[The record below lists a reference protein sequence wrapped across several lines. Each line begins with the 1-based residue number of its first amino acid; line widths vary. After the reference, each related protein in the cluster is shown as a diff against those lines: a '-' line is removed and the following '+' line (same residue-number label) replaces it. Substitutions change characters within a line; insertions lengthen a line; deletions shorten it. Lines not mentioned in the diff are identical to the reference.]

1 MLRSQKLEIK
11 SVEIRGRLSELAGL
25 DSLEEDQRTELKEKT
40 TELRQVEEQR
50 VAALEVETLEG
61 EQAEKRDALAAGDV
75 LDPEER
81 ERQEILGKARLGN
94 VIQAVIDGKPLT
106 GAESE
111 LRSAFSLS
119 GDHEIPHELFEA
131 REAKEKRAAT
141 DAPAT
146 GTQVNEQP
154 VQPFIYKEG
163 VAGFLGIDM
172 PQVGGGTA
180 SHPVLTTG
188 TPAAMKAKGAAA
200 DETAAAFTISTSTPK
215 RVTGSFRVRVE
226 DMALFPQLE
235 DSLRRDI
242 PQSLANAVEEQL
254 LNGDGVAP
262 NITGLLQR
270 LTDPDE
276 AMEKHT
282 PGSYVSTVAGS
293 LDGVHGYTLGDL
305 RTLAGKATY
314 QAMAAAF
321 FDKTAVSVASYL
333 DTYTG
338 GVRMSDRIPA
348 VASSIQPGIVRLGMR
363 PMCAV
368 SVVWGGV
375 TLIRDI
381 YSGAASGE
389 IVVTAL
395 QLIGDVHVLRDGSFA
410 EVSFYP

>member
-11 SVEIRGRLSELAGL
+11 SVEIRGKLSELAGL

-40 TELRQVEEQR
+40 AELRQVEEQR
-50 VAALEVETLEG
+50 VASLEVETLEG
-61 EQAEKRDALAAGDV
+61 EQAEKSTNGTNP
-75 LDPEER
+75 DPEER

-94 VIQAVIDGKPLT
+94 ALRAVMDGRPLQ
-106 GAESE
+106 GAENE
-111 LRSAFSLS
+111 LRSAYGLS
-119 GDHEIPHELFEA
+119 GDHEIPHELFEP
-131 REAKEKRAAT
+131 REAKDQRAAT

-188 TPAAMKAKGAAA
+188 TPAGMKAKGAAA
-200 DETAAAFTISTSTPK
+200 DETEAAFTISTSTPK

-242 PQSLANAVEEQL
+242 PMSLSNAVEEQI
-254 LNGDGVAP
+254 LNGDGSAP

-270 LTDPDE
+270 LADPDE

-282 PGSYVSTVAGS
+282 PGTYVSAVAGS
-293 LDGVHGYTLGDL
+293 LDGIHGYTLGDL
-305 RTLAGKATY
+305 RTLAGKQTY
-314 QAMAAAF
+314 QAMASGY
-321 FDKTAVSVASYL
+321 FDSTAVSVASYL

-338 GVRMSDRIPA
+338 GLRMSDRIPD
-348 VASSIQPGIVRLGMR
+348 VASSVQPGIVRLGMR

>member
-25 DSLEEDQRTELKEKT
+25 DSLEEEQRSELKEKT
-40 TELRQVEEQR
+40 AELRQVEEQR
-50 VAALEVETLEG
+50 VASLEVETLEG
-61 EQAEKRDALAAGDV
+61 EQAEKRDAQAGDV

-94 VIQAVIDGKPLT
+94 FLRAVIDGKAVQ

-111 LRSAFSLS
+111 LRSAYGLS
-119 GDHEIPHELFEA
+119 GDHEIPHELFEP
-131 REAKEKRAAT
+131 REAKDQRAAT

-188 TPAAMKAKGAAA
+188 TPAGMKAKGGAA
-200 DETAAAFTISTSTPK
+200 DETAAAFTISSSVPK
-215 RVTGSFRVRVE
+215 RVTGSFRIRVE

-254 LNGDGVAP
+254 LNGDGQAP
-262 NITGLLQR
+262 NINGLLQR
-270 LTDPDE
+270 LTDPTAAGVKD
-276 AMEKHT
+276 T
-282 PGSYVSTVAGS
+282 PGSYVKTVAGS
-293 LDGVHGYTLGDL
+293 LDGIHGYTLGDL
-305 RTLAGKATY
+305 RTLAGKQTY
-314 QAMAAAF
+314 QAMASGY
-321 FDKTAVSVASYL
+321 FDSTAVSTASYL

-338 GVRMSDRIPA
+338 GVRMSDRISD
-348 VASSIQPGIVRLGMR
+348 VASDVQAGIVRLGMR

>member
-25 DSLEEDQRTELKEKT
+25 ESLEEDQHTELKEKT
-40 TELRQVEEQR
+40 AELRQVEEQR
-50 VAALEVETLEG
+50 VASLEVETLES
-61 EQAEKRDALAAGDV
+61 EQAEKRDAQAGDV

-81 ERQEILGKARLGN
+81 ERREVLGKARLGN
-94 VIQAVIDGKPLT
+94 AIRAVIDGKPLT

-119 GDHEIPHELFEA
+119 GDHEIPHELFEP

-188 TPAAMKAKGAAA
+188 TPAGMKVKGAAA
-200 DETAAAFTISTSTPK
+200 DETEAAFTISTSTPK

-242 PQSLANAVEEQL
+242 PQSLSNAVEEQL
-254 LNGDGVAP
+254 LNGDGDTP
-262 NITGLLQR
+262 NLNGLLKR
-270 LTDPDE
+270 LTTPDE

-282 PGSYVSTVAGS
+282 PGTYVSTIAGS
-293 LDGVHGYTLGDL
+293 LDGIHGYTLGDL
-305 RTLAGKATY
+305 RTLAGKQTY
-314 QAMAAAF
+314 QAMASGY
-321 FDKTAVSVASYL
+321 FDATAVSAASYL
-333 DTYTG
+333 DTHTG
-338 GVRMSDRIPA
+338 GVRMSDRIP
-348 VASSIQPGIVRLGMR
+348 VASNAQPGIVRLGMR

>member
-25 DSLEEDQRTELKEKT
+25 ESLEEDQRTELKEKT
-40 TELRQVEEQR
+40 AELRQVEEQR

-61 EQAEKRDALAAGDV
+61 EQAEKRDAQAGDV

-94 VIQAVIDGKPLT
+94 FLRAVIDGKAVQ
-106 GAESE
+106 GAENE
-111 LRSAFSLS
+111 LRSAYGLS
-119 GDHEIPHELFEA
+119 GDHEIPHELFEP
-131 REAKEKRAAT
+131 REAKDQRAAT

-163 VAGFLGIDM
+163 VAEFLGIDM

-188 TPAAMKAKGAAA
+188 TPAGMKAKGAAA
-200 DETAAAFTISTSTPK
+200 DETEAAFTISTSTPK
-215 RVTGSFRVRVE
+215 KVTGSFRVRVE

-254 LNGDGVAP
+254 FNGDGQAP
-262 NITGLLQR
+262 NINGLLQR
-270 LTDPDE
+270 LADPDE
-276 AMEKHT
+276 AMEKYDPET
-282 PGSYVSTVAGS
+282 YVSTIAGS

-314 QAMAAAF
+314 QAMASGYFAS
-321 FDKTAVSVASYL
+321 TAVSTASYL

-348 VASSIQPGIVRLGMR
+348 VASNLQAGIVRLGMR

>member
-25 DSLEEDQRTELKEKT
+25 DSLEEDQRAELKEKT
-40 TELRQVEEQR
+40 AELRQVEEQR
-50 VAALEVETLEG
+50 VAALEVEGLEERKSSTNG
-61 EQAEKRDALAAGDV
+61 TSP

-94 VIQAVIDGKPLT
+94 AICAVIDGKPLT

-119 GDHEIPHELFEA
+119 GDHEIPHELFEP
-131 REAKEKRAAT
+131 REARAAT

-146 GTQVNEQP
+146 GTQVNEMP
-154 VQPFIYKEG
+154 VQPFIYREG

-188 TPAAMKAKGAAA
+188 TPAGMKGKGAAA
-200 DETAAAFTISTSTPK
+200 DETEAAFTISTSTPK

-242 PQSLANAVEEQL
+242 PMSLSNAVEEQI
-254 LNGDGVAP
+254 LNGDGSAP
-262 NITGLLQR
+262 NITGLLER
-270 LTDPDE
+270 LTDPTAAGTKDL
-276 AMEKHT
+276 
-282 PGSYVSTVAGS
+282 PGTYVKTVAGA
-293 LDGVHGYTLGDL
+293 LDGIHGYTLGDL

-314 QAMAAAF
+314 QAMASGY
-321 FDKTAVSVASYL
+321 FDSTAVSVASYL

-338 GVRMSDRIPA
+338 GLRMSDRIPD
-348 VASSIQPGIVRLGMR
+348 VASDVQPGIVRLGMR

>member
-1 MLRSQKLEIK
+1 MLRSQKLEIR
-11 SVEIRGRLSELAGL
+11 SVEIRGKLSELAGL

-40 TELRQVEEQR
+40 AELRQVEEQR
-50 VAALEVETLEG
+50 VASLEVETLEG
-61 EQAEKRDALAAGDV
+61 EQAEKRDVLGDV

-94 VIQAVIDGKPLT
+94 ALRAVMDGRPLQ

-111 LRSAFSLS
+111 LRSAYGLS
-119 GDHEIPHELFEA
+119 GDHEIPHELFEP
-131 REAKEKRAAT
+131 REAKDQRAAT

-188 TPAAMKAKGAAA
+188 TPAGMKAKGVAA
-200 DETAAAFTISTSTPK
+200 DETEAAFTISTSTPK

-242 PQSLANAVEEQL
+242 PMSLANAVEEQI
-254 LNGDGVAP
+254 LNGDGQAP
-262 NITGLLQR
+262 NINGLLKR
-270 LTDPDE
+270 LTTPDE
-276 AMEKHT
+276 AMEKNT
-282 PGSYVSTVAGS
+282 PGTYVSTIAGS
-293 LDGVHGYTLGDL
+293 LDGIHGYTLGDL
-305 RTLAGKATY
+305 RTLAGKQTY
-314 QAMAAAF
+314 QAMASGY
-321 FDKTAVSVASYL
+321 FDSTAVSVASYL

-338 GVRMSDRIPA
+338 GVRMSDRIP
-348 VASSIQPGIVRLGMR
+348 VASNAQPGIVRLGMR

>member
-25 DSLEEDQRTELKEKT
+25 DSLEEDQRTELKEKAA
-40 TELRQVEEQR
+40 ELRQVEEQR
-50 VAALEVETLEG
+50 VASLEIETLES
-61 EQAEKRDALAAGDV
+61 EQAEKSTNGTNP
-75 LDPEER
+75 DPEER

-94 VIQAVIDGKPLT
+94 ALRAVMDGRPLQ
-106 GAESE
+106 GAENE
-111 LRSAFSLS
+111 LRSAYGLS
-119 GDHEIPHELFEA
+119 GDHEIPHELFEP
-131 REAKEKRAAT
+131 REAKDQRAAT

-188 TPAAMKAKGAAA
+188 TPAGMKEKGGAA

-226 DMALFPQLE
+226 DMAIFPQLE

-242 PQSLANAVEEQL
+242 PMSLSNAVEEQI

-262 NITGLLQR
+262 NINGLLQR

-282 PGSYVSTVAGS
+282 PGTYVSTVAGS
-293 LDGVHGYTLGDL
+293 LDGIHGYTLGDL
-305 RTLAGKATY
+305 RTLAGKQTY
-314 QAMAAAF
+314 QAMASGY
-321 FDKTAVSVASYL
+321 FDSTAVSVASYL

-338 GVRMSDRIPA
+338 GLRMSDRIPD
-348 VASSIQPGIVRLGMR
+348 VASSVQPGIVRLGMR

-368 SVVWGGV
+368 SGVWGGV

>member
-1 MLRSQKLEIK
+1 MLRSQTLDIK

-25 DSLEEDQRTELKEKT
+25 DSLEEDQRIELKEKT
-40 TELRQVEEQR
+40 AELRQVEEQR
-50 VAALEVETLEG
+50 VASLEIETLEG
-61 EQAEKRDALAAGDV
+61 EQAEKRDVLGDV

-94 VIQAVIDGKPLT
+94 ALRAVMDGRPLQ
-106 GAESE
+106 GAENE
-111 LRSAFSLS
+111 LRSAYGLS
-119 GDHEIPHELFEA
+119 GDHEIPHELFEP
-131 REAKEKRAAT
+131 REAKDQRAAT

-188 TPAAMKAKGAAA
+188 TPAGMKAKGAAA
-200 DETAAAFTISTSTPK
+200 DETEAAFTISTSTPK

-242 PQSLANAVEEQL
+242 PMSLANAVEEQL

-262 NITGLLQR
+262 NINGLLQR

-282 PGSYVSTVAGS
+282 PGTYVSTVAGS
-293 LDGVHGYTLGDL
+293 LDGIHGYTLGDL
-305 RTLAGKATY
+305 RTLAGKQTY
-314 QAMAAAF
+314 QAMVSGY
-321 FDKTAVSVASYL
+321 FDSTAVSTASYL

-338 GVRMSDRIPA
+338 GLRMSDRIPD
-348 VASSIQPGIVRLGMR
+348 VASSVQPGIVRLGMR

>member
-50 VAALEVETLEG
+50 VAALEVETLES
-61 EQAEKRDALAAGDV
+61 EQAEKSTNGTNP
-75 LDPEER
+75 DPEER
-81 ERQEILGKARLGN
+81 ERQDILGKARLGN
-94 VIQAVIDGKPLT
+94 AIRAVIDGKPLQ

-119 GDHEIPHELFEA
+119 GDHEIPHELFEP

-154 VQPFIYKEG
+154 VQPFIYQEG

-188 TPAAMKAKGAAA
+188 TPAGMKAKGAAA
-200 DETAAAFTISTSTPK
+200 DETEAAFTVSTSTPK

-242 PQSLANAVEEQL
+242 PMSLSNAVEEQI
-254 LNGDGVAP
+254 LNGDGSAP
-262 NITGLLQR
+262 NINGLPQAADRSHPRGDKRSSRDLCRHCRRSTRWSPRLHSQR
-270 LTDPDE
+270 SSDSCWEGNLS
-276 AMEKHT
+276 
-282 PGSYVSTVAGS
+282 G
-293 LDGVHGYTLGDL
+293 DGI
-305 RTLAGKATY
+305 
-314 QAMAAAF
+314 
-321 FDKTAVSVASYL
+321 
-333 DTYTG
+333 
-338 GVRMSDRIPA
+338 RI
-348 VASSIQPGIVRLGMR
+348 
-363 PMCAV
+363 
-368 SVVWGGV
+368 
-375 TLIRDI
+375 
-381 YSGAASGE
+381 
-389 IVVTAL
+389 
-395 QLIGDVHVLRDGSFA
+395 F
-410 EVSFYP
+410 

>member
-11 SVEIRGRLSELAGL
+11 SVGIRGRLSELAGL

-50 VAALEVETLEG
+50 VAALEVESLES
-61 EQAEKRDALAAGDV
+61 EQAEKRDAQAGIV
-75 LDPEER
+75 QDPEER

-94 VIQAVIDGKPLT
+94 AIRAVIDGKPLQ

-119 GDHEIPHELFEA
+119 GDHEIPHELFEP

-141 DAPAT
+141 GAPAT

-188 TPAAMKAKGAAA
+188 TPAGMKAKGAAA
-200 DETAAAFTISTSTPK
+200 DETEAAFTISTSTPK
-215 RVTGSFRVRVE
+215 RITGSFRVRVE

-242 PQSLANAVEEQL
+242 PMSLANAVEEQI
-254 LNGDGVAP
+254 LNGSGVAP
-262 NITGLLQR
+262 NINGLLKR
-270 LTDPDE
+270 LTNPDE

-282 PGSYVSTVAGS
+282 PGTYVSTIAGS
-293 LDGVHGYTLGDL
+293 LDGIHGYTLGDL
-305 RTLAGKATY
+305 RTLAGKQTY
-314 QAMAAAF
+314 QAMASGYFAS
-321 FDKTAVSVASYL
+321 TAVSTASYL

-338 GVRMSDRIPA
+338 GLRMSDRIPDVTSNLQA
-348 VASSIQPGIVRLGMR
+348 GIVRLGMR

>member
-50 VAALEVETLEG
+50 VAALEVETLES
-61 EQAEKRDALAAGDV
+61 EQAEKSTNGTNP
-75 LDPEER
+75 DPEER

-94 VIQAVIDGKPLT
+94 AIQAVIEGRPLQ

-111 LRSAFSLS
+111 LRSAYRLS
-119 GDHEIPHELFEA
+119 GDHEIPHELFEP
-131 REAKEKRAAT
+131 REARAAT

-188 TPAAMKAKGAAA
+188 TPAGMKEKGAAA

-242 PQSLANAVEEQL
+242 PMSLSNAVEEQI

-262 NITGLLQR
+262 NINGLLQR
-270 LTDPDE
+270 LTDPTAASTKD
-276 AMEKHT
+276 T

-293 LDGVHGYTLGDL
+293 LDGIHGYTLGDL

-314 QAMAAAF
+314 QAMASGY
-321 FDKTAVSVASYL
+321 FDSTAVSVASYL

-338 GVRMSDRIPA
+338 GLRMSDRIPD
-348 VASSIQPGIVRLGMR
+348 VASDVQAGIVRLGMR

-381 YSGAASGE
+381 YSGAGKGE
-389 IVVTAL
+389 IIVTAL

>member
-11 SVEIRGRLSELAGL
+11 SVEIRGILSELAGL

-40 TELRQVEEQR
+40 AELRQVEEQR
-50 VAALEVETLEG
+50 VASLEIETLES
-61 EQAEKRDALAAGDV
+61 EQAEKSTNGTNP
-75 LDPEER
+75 DPEER
-81 ERQEILGKARLGN
+81 ERLEILGKARLGN
-94 VIQAVIDGKPLT
+94 ALRAVMDGRPLQ
-106 GAESE
+106 GAENE
-111 LRSAFSLS
+111 LRSAYGLS
-119 GDHEIPHELFEA
+119 GDHEIPHELFEP
-131 REAKEKRAAT
+131 REAKDQRAAT

-188 TPAAMKAKGAAA
+188 TPAGMKAKGAAA

-242 PQSLANAVEEQL
+242 PQSLSNAVEEQL

-262 NITGLLQR
+262 NINGLLQR

-282 PGSYVSTVAGS
+282 PVSYVSTIAGS
-293 LDGVHGYTLGDL
+293 PLSANVRETRSTQRIRVGRRQRKRTCWDCEREWKRMVVPLEPGRPSEARQLL
-305 RTLAGKATY
+305 RT
-314 QAMAAAF
+314 
-321 FDKTAVSVASYL
+321 
-333 DTYTG
+333 
-338 GVRMSDRIPA
+338 RR
-348 VASSIQPGIVRLGMR
+348 
-363 PMCAV
+363 
-368 SVVWGGV
+368 
-375 TLIRDI
+375 
-381 YSGAASGE
+381 
-389 IVVTAL
+389 
-395 QLIGDVHVLRDGSFA
+395 
-410 EVSFYP
+410 

>member
-25 DSLEEDQRTELKEKT
+25 DSLEEEQRSELKEKMA
-40 TELRQVEEQR
+40 ELRQVEEQR
-50 VAALEVETLEG
+50 VASLEVETLEG
-61 EQAEKRDALAAGDV
+61 EQAEKRDALAGDV
-75 LDPEER
+75 VMDPEER
-81 ERQEILGKARLGN
+81 ERREVLGKARLGN
-94 VIQAVIDGKPLT
+94 AIRAVIDGKPLT

-119 GDHEIPHELFEA
+119 GDHEIPHELFEP

-188 TPAAMKAKGAAA
+188 TPAGMKAKGAAA
-200 DETAAAFTISTSTPK
+200 DETEAAFTISTSTPK

-242 PQSLANAVEEQL
+242 PMSLANAVEEQI

-262 NITGLLQR
+262 NINGLLQR
-270 LTDPDE
+270 LADPDE

-282 PGSYVSTVAGS
+282 PGTYVSAVAGS
-293 LDGVHGYTLGDL
+293 LDGIHGYTLGDL
-305 RTLAGKATY
+305 RTLAGKQTY
-314 QAMAAAF
+314 QAMASGYF
-321 FDKTAVSVASYL
+321 ESTAVSVASYL

-338 GVRMSDRIPA
+338 GLRMSDRIPD

>member
-25 DSLEEDQRTELKEKT
+25 DSLEEDQGTELKEKT
-40 TELRQVEEQR
+40 AELRQVEEQR
-50 VAALEVETLEG
+50 VAALEVEGLEERKSSTNG
-61 EQAEKRDALAAGDV
+61 TSP

-94 VIQAVIDGKPLT
+94 AICAVIDGKPLT

-119 GDHEIPHELFEA
+119 GDHEIPHELFEP
-131 REAKEKRAAT
+131 REARAAT

-146 GTQVNEQP
+146 GTQVNEMP
-154 VQPFIYKEG
+154 VQPFIYREG

-188 TPAAMKAKGAAA
+188 TPAGMKGKGAAA
-200 DETAAAFTISTSTPK
+200 DETEAAFTISTSTPK

-242 PQSLANAVEEQL
+242 PMSLSNAVEEQI
-254 LNGDGVAP
+254 LNGDGSAP
-262 NITGLLQR
+262 NITGLLER
-270 LTDPDE
+270 LGDPTATGTKD
-276 AMEKHT
+276 T

-314 QAMAAAF
+314 QAMASGY
-321 FDKTAVSVASYL
+321 FDSTAVSVASYL

-338 GVRMSDRIPA
+338 GLRMSDRIPD
-348 VASSIQPGIVRLGMR
+348 VASDVQPGIVRLGMR

>member
-11 SVEIRGRLSELAGL
+11 SVEIRGKLSELAGL

-40 TELRQVEEQR
+40 AELRQVEEQR
-50 VAALEVETLEG
+50 VASLEVETLES
-61 EQAEKRDALAAGDV
+61 EQAEKRDAQAGDV

-81 ERQEILGKARLGN
+81 ERREVLGKARLGN
-94 VIQAVIDGKPLT
+94 AIRAVIDGKPLT

-119 GDHEIPHELFEA
+119 GDHEIPHELFEP

-188 TPAAMKAKGAAA
+188 TPAGMKAKGAAA

-254 LNGDGVAP
+254 LNGDGQAP
-262 NITGLLQR
+262 NINGLLKR
-270 LTDPDE
+270 LTDPAD
-276 AMEKHT
+276 ALSKDSS
-282 PGSYVSTVAGS
+282 GSYVSTVAGS
-293 LDGVHGYTLGDL
+293 LDGIHGYTLGDL
-305 RTLAGKATY
+305 RTLAGKQTY
-314 QAMAAAF
+314 QAMAANY
-321 FDKTAVSVASYL
+321 FDSTAVSVASYL
-333 DTYTG
+333 DAATA
-338 GVRMSDRIPA
+338 GVRMSDRIPD
-348 VASSIQPGIVRLGMR
+348 VASNVQPGIVRLGMR

>member
-25 DSLEEDQRTELKEKT
+25 DSPLEEDQRVELKEKT
-40 TELRQVEEQR
+40 AELRQVEEQR
-50 VAALEVETLEG
+50 VASLEVETLEG
-61 EQAEKRDALAAGDV
+61 EQAEKRDALATGDV

-81 ERQEILGKARLGN
+81 ERQDILGKARLGN
-94 VIQAVIDGKPLT
+94 AIRAVIDGKPLT

-119 GDHEIPHELFEA
+119 GDHEIPHELFEP
-131 REAKEKRAAT
+131 REARAAT

-188 TPAAMKAKGAAA
+188 TPAGMKEKGAAA
-200 DETAAAFTISTSTPK
+200 DETEAAFTISTSTPK

-242 PQSLANAVEEQL
+242 PQSLANAVEEQI
-254 LNGDGVAP
+254 LNGDGSAP

-276 AMEKHT
+276 AMEKNT
-282 PGSYVSTVAGS
+282 PGTYVSTIAGS
-293 LDGVHGYTLGDL
+293 LDGIHGYTLGDL

-314 QAMAAAF
+314 QAMASGYF
-321 FDKTAVSVASYL
+321 ESTAVSVASYL

-338 GVRMSDRIPA
+338 GVRMSDRIP
-348 VASSIQPGIVRLGMR
+348 VASNAQVGIIRLGMR

>member
-1 MLRSQKLEIK
+1 MLRSQKLDIK

-25 DSLEEDQRTELKEKT
+25 DSLEEDQRIELKEKT
-40 TELRQVEEQR
+40 AELRQVEEQR
-50 VAALEVETLEG
+50 VASLEIETLEG
-61 EQAEKRDALAAGDV
+61 EQAEKRESQAGDV

-81 ERQEILGKARLGN
+81 ERQDILGKARLGN
-94 VIQAVIDGKPLT
+94 ALRAVMDGRPLQ

-111 LRSAFSLS
+111 LRSAYRLS
-119 GDHEIPHELFEA
+119 GDHEIPHELFEP
-131 REAKEKRAAT
+131 REAKDQRAAT

-188 TPAAMKAKGAAA
+188 TPAGMKAKGAAA

-254 LNGDGVAP
+254 LNGDGQAP
-262 NITGLLQR
+262 NITGLLER
-270 LTDPDE
+270 LDTPDE
-276 AMEKHT
+276 PRAKYDPAT
-282 PGSYVSTVAGS
+282 YVSTIAGS

-305 RTLAGKATY
+305 RTLAGKVTY
-314 QAMAAAF
+314 QAMASGYFEA
-321 FDKTAVSVASYL
+321 TAVSVASYL

-338 GVRMSDRIPA
+338 GVRMSDRIPLGGGA
-348 VASSIQPGIVRLGMR
+348 DEQVGIVRLGMR

>member
-1 MLRSQKLEIK
+1 
-11 SVEIRGRLSELAGL
+11 
-25 DSLEEDQRTELKEKT
+25 
-40 TELRQVEEQR
+40 
-50 VAALEVETLEG
+50 
-61 EQAEKRDALAAGDV
+61 
-75 LDPEER
+75 
-81 ERQEILGKARLGN
+81 
-94 VIQAVIDGKPLT
+94 
-106 GAESE
+106 
-111 LRSAFSLS
+111 
-119 GDHEIPHELFEA
+119 
-131 REAKEKRAAT
+131 
-141 DAPAT
+141 
-146 GTQVNEQP
+146 
-154 VQPFIYKEG
+154 
-163 VAGFLGIDM
+163 M

-188 TPAAMKAKGAAA
+188 TPAGMKVKGGAA

-242 PQSLANAVEEQL
+242 PMSLSNAVEEQI
-254 LNGDGVAP
+254 LNGDGSSP
-262 NITGLLQR
+262 NINGLLKR
-270 LTDPDE
+270 LGDPTPAGTKD
-276 AMEKHT
+276 T
-282 PGSYVSTVAGS
+282 PGTYVGTVAGS
-293 LDGVHGYTLGDL
+293 LDGIHGYTLGDL

-314 QAMAAAF
+314 QAMAAGY
-321 FDKTAVSVASYL
+321 FDNTAVSVASYL
-333 DTYTG
+333 DSNTA

-348 VASSIQPGIVRLGMR
+348 VASNVQPGIIRLGMR

>member
-1 MLRSQKLEIK
+1 MRSQKLEIK
-11 SVEIRGRLSELAGL
+11 SVEIRGILSELAGL

-50 VAALEVETLEG
+50 VAALEIETLEG

-94 VIQAVIDGKPLT
+94 FLRAVIDGKAVQ

-111 LRSAFSLS
+111 LRSAYGLS

-131 REAKEKRAAT
+131 REARAAT

-188 TPAAMKAKGAAA
+188 TPAGMKEKGAAA

-242 PQSLANAVEEQL
+242 PQSLANAVEEQI

-262 NITGLLQR
+262 NINGLLQR
-270 LTDPDE
+270 LTDPTAASTKD
-276 AMEKHT
+276 T

-293 LDGVHGYTLGDL
+293 LDGIHGYTLGDL
-305 RTLAGKATY
+305 RTLAGKQTY
-314 QAMAAAF
+314 QAMAANY
-321 FDKTAVSVASYL
+321 FDSTAVSVASYL
-333 DTYTG
+333 DAATA
-338 GVRMSDRIPA
+338 GVRMSDRIPD
-348 VASSIQPGIVRLGMR
+348 VASDVQAGIVRLGMR

>member
-40 TELRQVEEQR
+40 AELRQVEEQR
-50 VAALEVETLEG
+50 VASLEIETLEG

-94 VIQAVIDGKPLT
+94 FLRAVIDGKAVQ

-111 LRSAFSLS
+111 LRSAYGLS
-119 GDHEIPHELFEA
+119 GDHEIPHELFEP
-131 REAKEKRAAT
+131 REARAAT
-141 DAPAT
+141 DAPAI

-188 TPAAMKAKGAAA
+188 TPAGMKAKGAAA

-242 PQSLANAVEEQL
+242 PMSLANAVEEQL
-254 LNGDGVAP
+254 LNGDGETP
-262 NITGLLQR
+262 NINGLLQR
-270 LTDPDE
+270 LADPDE
-276 AMEKHT
+276 AMEKYDPET
-282 PGSYVSTVAGS
+282 YVSTIAGS

-314 QAMAAAF
+314 QAMASGYF
-321 FDKTAVSVASYL
+321 ESTAVSVASYL

-338 GVRMSDRIPA
+338 GVRMSDRIPGDSNA
-348 VASSIQPGIVRLGMR
+348 QVGIVRLGMR

>member
-40 TELRQVEEQR
+40 AELRQVEEQR

-61 EQAEKRDALAAGDV
+61 EQAEKRDAQAGDV

-81 ERQEILGKARLGN
+81 ERQEILGNARLGN
-94 VIQAVIDGKPLT
+94 FLRAVIDGKAVQ

-111 LRSAFSLS
+111 LRSAYGLS
-119 GDHEIPHELFEA
+119 GDHEIPHELFEP

-188 TPAAMKAKGAAA
+188 TPAGMKAKGAAA
-200 DETAAAFTISTSTPK
+200 DETEAAFTISSSTPK
-215 RVTGSFRVRVE
+215 RVTGSFRIRVE

-262 NITGLLQR
+262 NINGLLQR
-270 LTDPDE
+270 LTDPT
-276 AMEKHT
+276 AAGTKNT
-282 PGSYVSTVAGS
+282 PGSYVKTVAGS

-305 RTLAGKATY
+305 RTLAGNQTY
-314 QAMAAAF
+314 QAMASGY
-321 FDKTAVSVASYL
+321 FDSTAVSTASYL

-338 GVRMSDRIPA
+338 GVRMSDRISD
-348 VASSIQPGIVRLGMR
+348 VASDVQAGIVRLGMR

>member
-25 DSLEEDQRTELKEKT
+25 ESLEEDQRTELKEKT

-50 VAALEVETLEG
+50 VASLEVETLEG

-94 VIQAVIDGKPLT
+94 AIRAVIYGKPLT

-111 LRSAFSLS
+111 LRAAFSLS
-119 GDHEIPHELFEA
+119 EDHEIPHELFEA

-188 TPAAMKAKGAAA
+188 TPAGMKEKGAAA
-200 DETAAAFTISTSTPK
+200 DETEAAFTISSSTPK

-242 PQSLANAVEEQL
+242 PQSLSNAIEEQL

-262 NITGLLQR
+262 NINGLLKR

-282 PGSYVSTVAGS
+282 PGTYVSTIAGS
-293 LDGVHGYTLGDL
+293 LDGIHGYTLNDL
-305 RTLAGKATY
+305 RTLAGKQTY
-314 QAMAAAF
+314 QAMVAGYFAS
-321 FDKTAVSVASYL
+321 TAVSVASYL
-333 DTYTG
+333 DTHTG
-338 GVRMSDRIPA
+338 GVRMSVRIP
-348 VASSIQPGIVRLGMR
+348 
-363 PMCAV
+363 
-368 SVVWGGV
+368 
-375 TLIRDI
+375 TK
-381 YSGAASGE
+381 
-389 IVVTAL
+389 
-395 QLIGDVHVLRDGSFA
+395 
-410 EVSFYP
+410 

>member
-11 SVEIRGRLSELAGL
+11 SVEIRGKLSELAGL

-40 TELRQVEEQR
+40 AELRQVEEQR

-61 EQAEKRDALAAGDV
+61 EQAEKRDVLGDV

-94 VIQAVIDGKPLT
+94 AIRAVIDGKPLQ

-119 GDHEIPHELFEA
+119 GDHEIPHELFEP
-131 REAKEKRAAT
+131 REARAAT

-154 VQPFIYKEG
+154 VQPFIYQEG
-163 VAGFLGIDM
+163 AAGFLGIDM

-188 TPAAMKAKGAAA
+188 TPAGMKAKGAAA
-200 DETAAAFTISTSTPK
+200 DETVAAFTISTSTPK

-242 PQSLANAVEEQL
+242 PMSLSNAVEEQI
-254 LNGDGVAP
+254 LNGDGSSP
-262 NITGLLQR
+262 NITGLLER
-270 LTDPDE
+270 LTDPTAAATKDL
-276 AMEKHT
+276 
-282 PGSYVSTVAGS
+282 PGTYVGTVAGS

-314 QAMAAAF
+314 QAMASGY
-321 FDKTAVSVASYL
+321 FDSTAVSVASYL
-333 DTYTG
+333 DAATA
-338 GVRMSDRIPA
+338 GVRMSDRIPD
-348 VASSIQPGIVRLGMR
+348 VASNVQPGIVRLGMR

>member
-40 TELRQVEEQR
+40 AELRQVEEQR
-50 VAALEVETLEG
+50 VASLEIETLEG
-61 EQAEKRDALAAGDV
+61 EQAEKSTNGTNP
-75 LDPEER
+75 DPEER

-94 VIQAVIDGKPLT
+94 ALRAVMDGRPLQ
-106 GAESE
+106 GAENE
-111 LRSAFSLS
+111 LRSAYGLS
-119 GDHEIPHELFEA
+119 GDHEIPHELFEP
-131 REAKEKRAAT
+131 REAKDQRAAT

-188 TPAAMKAKGAAA
+188 TPAGMKAKGAAA
-200 DETAAAFTISTSTPK
+200 DETEAAFTISTSTPK

-226 DMALFPQLE
+226 DMAIFPQLE

-242 PQSLANAVEEQL
+242 PMSLANAVEEQI

-262 NITGLLQR
+262 NINGLLQR

-282 PGSYVSTVAGS
+282 PGTYVSTIAGS

-314 QAMAAAF
+314 QAMASGY
-321 FDKTAVSVASYL
+321 FDATAVSAASYL

-338 GVRMSDRIPA
+338 GLRMSDRIPD